1 MQLNLNH
8 HTKHLPH
15 IITFSKY
22 HFKSIWK
29 AKRRKKSSI
38 LWFIAPEARSAEL
51 HLEFL
56 PGCRDLPSSAASQGG
71 SEQADSLG
79 CSGMEL
85 FTLCFGIWCA
95 KWQFYCCVK
104 CSPPLMAFFFWDLF
118 ESQSV
123 IPANTHTETDWWL
136 IICRFTL
143 QMSAIAR
150 TKTGQSQELEI
161 HLGFLAGCRNWD
173 TQTFICHLL
182 DQLRAVQPRL
192 RPDAPVWDVGIAIP
206 TPVDLSK
213 STF

>member
-1 MQLNLNH
+1 MVYCSWSQECRTPSVTATWVQGPAPCH
-8 HTKHLPH
+8 HLLPH
-15 IITFSKY
+15 KVEVSRQIGWGAQEWNSHT
-22 HFKSIWK
+22 
-29 AKRRKKSSI
+29 
-38 LWFIAPEARSAEL
+38 WFW
-51 HLEFL
+51 
-56 PGCRDLPSSAASQGG
+56 DLVCQMTV
-71 SEQADSLG
+71 L
-79 CSGMEL
+79 L
-85 FTLCFGIWCA
+85 LCQMLTTTHGF
-95 KWQFYCCVK
+95 F
-104 CSPPLMAFFFWDLF
+104 FFFWDLF

-123 IPANTHTETDWWL
+123 IPADSHTETDWWL

-182 DQLRAVQPRL
+182 DQLRAMQPRL

-206 TPVDLSK
+206 TLVDLSK